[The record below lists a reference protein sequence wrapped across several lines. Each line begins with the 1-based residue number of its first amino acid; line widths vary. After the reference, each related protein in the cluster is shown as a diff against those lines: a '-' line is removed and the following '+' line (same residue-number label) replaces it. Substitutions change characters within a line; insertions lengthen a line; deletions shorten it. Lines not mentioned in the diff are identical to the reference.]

1 MTDLVLLLPL
11 CIDSISNS
19 ANITD
24 IGTITTTVANSFD
37 LAQVPPLSP
46 PSGRAVVPLRVT
58 YNPFFPNPVV
68 IQQPELYNAN
78 LISSGLASADP
89 SLDSRCTHCIRC
101 IKNSCRFCCVFSR
114 VATCVGVTLG
124 VTV

>member
-19 ANITD
+19 VNITD

-58 YNPFFPNPVV
+58 YNPSLPNPVV
-68 IQQPELYNAN
+68 IQQPE
-78 LISSGLASADP
+78 ISES
-89 SLDSRCTHCIRC
+89 T
-101 IKNSCRFCCVFSR
+101 
-114 VATCVGVTLG
+114 
-124 VTV
+124 